1 MIHPDALSI
10 EPIDPPLLFA
20 EAAGEVIDF
29 DQVVL
34 DAEMLNVRTSE
45 FKPDVRIHDGEHDFK
60 VISPKGIINCI
71 AACNLPEDEKARA
84 REIIRRLAYGF
95 HDISAREVAKRFHQ
109 DLKKQLS

>member
-10 EPIDPPLLFA
+10 EPIDPPLLQLKP
-20 EAAGEVIDF
+20 AGETVDF
-29 DQVVL
+29 DEVVS

-60 VISPKGIINCI
+60 VSSPKGIINCI
-71 AACNLPEDEKARA
+71 AACNLPDEPKARA

-95 HDISAREVAKRFHQ
+95 HEISAREVAKRFHQ
-109 DLKKQLS
+109 DLKNKI